1 MKETTGLENED
12 EALVLAPET
21 TGAETS
27 PSDDMPTEEAP
38 APTHRERIRMRELPE
53 CRTGNRKIFRMSD
66 GTEQAVFYPE
76 AVHVFNQETG
86 MYENAGNTLV
96 TEEDGKHFAGST
108 DRLIAHFSREAESS
122 ELFSVENGGYRVTVL
137 KKTTQK
143 KPGKGILP
151 TVLAKTPAEYR
162 EPDRLVFA
170 DVKDGTDYT
179 YAVEGGGVKE
189 NIIVRKKAQTY
200 RYAFRLVCEN
210 VIPVVDHDTQRI
222 AFIADNSGEEIF
234 FIPAPFM
241 TDANGVVSTAVRYS
255 IGKMQEGSVTL
266 TVIADKEFMNAEE
279 RAFPVVIDPQIKL
292 TGATAME
299 TYNWNQGNL
308 YSNNTAHTIGSTGK
322 GDGTCSVQRMY
333 IHLNLPTLPR
343 NPRIKKAE
351 LVFYRKEAALFEKSR
366 PKFGLYR
373 VIDSIQTGNYTPRDT
388 GVLIDLAAMQSA
400 QNDPVC
406 YTFDVTTL
414 VDQIIKGES
423 TRQDLVLRM
432 IDEGDD
438 CENSITLY
446 GSSAGANYAPQF
458 VVTYE
463 PSYAVNTAYRS
474 HTHTLGRFG
483 QGSID
488 LQCGN
493 LMFESEDFA
502 WGGNRMPVT
511 IKHLYNSALAAY
523 RYTGDSSI
531 SLRCANF
538 SNMQVGNGF
547 RLNLMQGM
555 VSGDFYVDGKQYTGY
570 IHTDENGEES
580 YYRKTN
586 KPVCKNDTE
595 QCDYLYEEVNGDGSY
610 HPIERTLTR
619 GGETHLFDTA
629 GRLIRVTDAHN
640 NHMNL
645 TYSSAG
651 RLTSVTDGAG
661 RVFSFS
667 YNESSGTL
675 SSVTAPDG
683 TEISYAYSG
692 SYLTQITYPGNK
704 KAVIAYTSNK
714 PGSVTLYDG
723 DTCSYRVA
731 YAFSGDRLQS
741 VSEYGMEN
749 GSEVRGVKSAY
760 SYSAASGRT
769 VVTTT
774 EPKDTEAGETAD
786 SVIKTVYTFDE
797 DGNTVSEYMY
807 TEETGNVGVS
817 GGGSGIH
824 PHGGDT
830 GAGVVSNINNLLTGH
845 GFETLDAWTGLGGN
859 CQNISIESADWSAD
873 SKYGEKALRMCSVE
887 EGATKNGVEQLTAT
901 LPAGQYTFSAYL
913 LIAASFKGGTTPGA
927 YIRVVSTGGSVLA
940 VSERLT
946 TFDREYVRLIVP
958 FTLASA
964 QRVKVQILV
973 DGAGTVYADGAQ
985 LENNPYANAYNLLE
999 NGNFERGTS
1008 GWTIGNGI
1016 SDCTTE
1022 KFNMSHSLAMSGR
1035 PNSVRRASQ
1044 TVYVK
1049 KDRSVRET
1057 FTLSGWAKGYGLPV
1071 HDRENVQQPTFR
1083 LYAQINY
1090 YDVKYKEYGTET
1102 FSADFS
1108 PRTEDWQF
1116 ASVQFSKSKFRQIR
1130 NLTVRC
1136 EYSYNE
1142 GTAYFDDIQL
1152 TRDSME
1158 KGLSATDFVLESNG
1172 VDDAGQTDTADTVP
1186 TFRESEDTYGNA
1198 LTETTFTDGEFGTI
1212 YRAFQ
1217 YNADRAGISGND
1229 AGNDLIEETDA
1240 RGNKTAYTVDARTSR
1255 NTEVVDRLGNKT
1267 VYEYD
1272 ASGRTTKVTGK
1283 NQNGTALANVSYAYD
1298 AFDNLT
1304 EIVRGDGLQYALA
1317 YNEFHNL
1324 ESIGI
1329 HGKTE
1334 QLIRYTYKA
1343 GNGRLKQMTYAN
1355 GDKMFA
1361 KYNSIGHMVDEKWQN
1376 STGNDIAHYKYVYD
1390 GQGNIVRSIDILSKK
1405 EYNYQYEEGRI
1416 VRATEAT
1423 ITLSGEIVTSKNV
1436 ISTIEYE
1443 YDSNGNLLSKKI
1455 GDKDGAICSCSYE
1468 INETEDEVA
1477 RIQIGSSTV
1486 TAHSKTD
1493 KFLRKVFDE
1502 LETGTTFVSR
1512 QFHYLSGSVTGRH
1525 QLAEKLR
1532 STATT
1537 QLVSEIVFS
1546 NDRTISY
1553 QYDAEDRIVRVNDSV
1568 SGVCDYTYN
1577 ALNLLESETIEGET
1591 TKYLYDGYGNILEKG
1606 IIDETG
1612 EIAEA
1617 TKVSYGY
1624 QNGTWKDL
1632 LTSYN
1637 GQAIVYD
1644 AQGNPVTYLGH
1655 SLTWEKGRQL
1665 KRIDNNNYAYNAN
1678 GVRISKTVNG
1688 VRHTY
1693 CLEGTKIVCEKW
1705 GSNVLIPLYD
1715 NEDIVCGIV
1724 YNGIPYYFH
1733 RNLQDD
1739 IIAIVDKTGST
1750 VARYTYDAWGAC
1762 ISVSGNN
1769 GIATIN
1775 PFRYRGY
1782 YCDVETG
1789 YYYLQTRYY
1798 DPTTG
1803 RFLNSDDTKYLGTT
1817 DSAVGFNLF
1826 SYCDNNP
1833 VNRSD
1838 VNGHSWISDRFND
1851 VKNAAKKITK
1861 AVSNTVQ
1868 KVASAAKTVTTA
1880 VKNVVVDTAQ
1890 KTATAVTNTTRSLV
1904 TTVSGVAKDAV
1915 DWTKN
1920 KINDIAK
1927 GVKNV
1932 STKAK
1937 EAVVEAWNWTT
1948 KKAIPVVGNFFS
1960 ETVWKKWIVGGVWET
1975 FCKDWVWE
1983 TFCKDWVWETF
1994 CKDWV
1999 WETFCK
2005 KQVWQTVILGTWH
2018 KINPWLMDTITK
2030 VSSGK
2035 NNLITIVSIEQS
2047 NKNLLHNSKEIASKT
2062 WATKRLPIYCQGYM
2076 SSYSANP
2083 ADYNKYGRVYDEAI
2097 LLKCCNDKDLAD
2109 KGCGLVAVYNI
2120 GVLSGNYIDM
2130 RSIIYWFE
2138 QNKGFVL
2145 NAVFGVN
2152 PNIIQNFFNSI
2163 NVNAN
2168 GFSDLT
2174 LLEGTRTNSGLYIVC
2189 QWNNATD
2196 IAQGAHFYAVKES
2209 AGQLIPYNGAG
2220 NYSSSLSKKYA
2231 DFASMLSYKNGGSFI
2246 YGYKIG

>member
-1 MKETTGLENED
+1 MKETTGLENAD

-143 KPGKGILP
+143 KPGKGVLP

-255 IGKMQEGSVTL
+255 VGQMQEGSVTL

-308 YSNNTAHTIGSTGK
+308 YSNNTAHTIGSIGK

-351 LVFYRKEAALFEKSR
+351 LVFHRKEAALFEESR

-373 VIDSIQTGNYTPRDT
+373 VIDSIQTGNYAPRDT

-458 VVTYE
+458 VVTYD

-629 GRLIRVTDAHN
+629 GRLIRVMDAHN

-661 RVFSFS
+661 RVFSFT
-667 YNESSGTL
+667 YQESTGTL
-675 SSVTAPDG
+675 TKVTAPDG

-824 PHGGDT
+824 PYGGDT

-859 CQNISIESADWSAD
+859 CQNISIESADWGAD

-964 QRVKVQILV
+964 RSVKVQILV

-1217 YNADRAGISGND
+1217 YNADRDSTTGND

-1298 AFDNLT
+1298 TFDNMT
-1304 EIVRGDGLQYALA
+1304 EIVRGDGLKYVLD
-1317 YNEFHNL
+1317 YNAFHNL

-1329 HGKTE
+1329 NGKTDP
-1334 QLIRYTYKA
+1334 LIRYTYKA
-1343 GNGRLKQMTYAN
+1343 GNGRLKQLTYAN

-1361 KYNSIGHMVDEKWQN
+1361 KYNSIGQMVDEKWQN
-1376 STGNDIAHYKYVYD
+1376 STGTDIAHYKYVYD
-1390 GQGNIVRSIDILSKK
+1390 GKGNIVRSIDILSKK
-1405 EYNYQYEEGRI
+1405 EYNYEYEGGKI
-1416 VRATEAT
+1416 VRATEAD
-1423 ITLSGEIVTSKNV
+1423 IVLSGEIVTKK
-1436 ISTIEYE
+1436 TIIHTVRYYYNTDGRMIKKEITPAVGSAHTVYYE
-1443 YDSNGNLLSKKI
+1443 TNNDNTVVKFSA
-1455 GDKDGAICSCSYE
+1455 DG
-1468 INETEDEVA
+1468 
-1477 RIQIGSSTV
+1477 RTV
-1486 TAHSKTD
+1486 TSHSKTD
-1493 KFLRKVFDE
+1493 SFGRKEFDE
-1502 LETGTTFVSR
+1502 LQLGTDFISR
-1512 QFHYLSGSVTGRH
+1512 QFVYHAGKVTDTH
-1525 QLAEKLR
+1525 KEKAKVK
-1532 STATT
+1532 SSATT
-1537 QLVSEIVFS
+1537 QLVRQIILS
-1546 NDRTISY
+1546 DGRTLSY
-1553 QYDAEDRIVRVNDSV
+1553 EYDAEERITKVIDSV
-1568 SGVCDYTYN
+1568 DGTTEYTYD
-1577 ALNLLESETIEGET
+1577 ALGQLLTETKNGIIVNT
-1591 TKYLYDGYGNILEKG
+1591 MVYDNYGNIVKKNG
-1606 IIDETG
+1606 
-1612 EIAEA
+1612 
-1617 TKVSYGY
+1617 KVYTYG
-1624 QNGTWKDL
+1624 NAVWKDL
-1632 LTSYN
+1632 LTGFDGKTISYN
-1637 GQAIVYD
+1637 
-1644 AQGNPVTYLGH
+1644 AQGNPTSYLGKT
-1655 SLTWEKGRQL
+1655 LTWEKGRQL
-1665 KRIDNNNYAYNAN
+1665 KSFGSNTYTYNAN
-1678 GVRISKTVNG
+1678 GIRTSKTVGG
-1688 VRHTY
+1688 VKHTY
-1693 CLEGTKIVCEKW
+1693 TLEGTKILRETW
-1705 GSNVLIPLYD
+1705 GANTLIPIYD
-1715 NEDIVCGIV
+1715 NEESVCGIL
-1724 YNGIPYYFH
+1724 YNNTPYYFIK
-1733 RNLQDD
+1733 NLQGDV
-1739 IIAIVDKTGST
+1739 IAIVDKDAQT
-1750 VARYTYDAWGAC
+1750 VARYSYDAWGVCTVTQNSA
-1762 ISVSGNN
+1762 
-1769 GIATIN
+1769 GIAAVN
-1775 PFRYRGY
+1775 PFRYRCY
-1782 YCDVETG
+1782 YYDTDTNL
-1789 YYYLQTRYY
+1789 YYLQSRYY
-1798 DPTTG
+1798 DASVG
-1803 RFLNSDDTKYLGTT
+1803 RFINSDDPHMLVIKEGTLF
-1817 DSAVGFNLF
+1817 FNSF
-1826 SYCDNNP
+1826 AYCDNDP
-1833 VNRSD
+1833 VNQ
-1838 VNGHSWISDRFND
+1838 VDRDGFFS
-1851 VKNAAKKITK
+1851 VRGILKKIREYVDFGWGRVTFK
-1861 AVSNTVQ
+1861 LNRVTSIVLAIISLLYRFGTIAKDVRSMQ
-1868 KVASAAKTVTTA
+1868 KITNNKF
-1880 VKNVVVDTAQ
+1880 
-1890 KTATAVTNTTRSLV
+1890 ATAIVATLPYGSAMMTGEIISWLCDV
-1904 TTVSGVAKDAV
+1904 GTVVAV
-1915 DWTKN
+1915 LSVVFTFVC
-1920 KINDIAK
+1920 
-1927 GVKNV
+1927 GCC
-1932 STKAK
+1932 TGGTFT
-1937 EAVVEAWNWTT
+1937 VVETILNFLLSYVLPTIIACVLMIYYGF
-1948 KKAIPVVGNFFS
+1948 KKGIG
-1960 ETVWKKWIVGGVWET
+1960 
-1975 FCKDWVWE
+1975 CRY
-1983 TFCKDWVWETF
+1983 
-1994 CKDWV
+1994 
-1999 WETFCK
+1999 
-2005 KQVWQTVILGTWH
+2005 
-2018 KINPWLMDTITK
+2018 TI
-2030 VSSGK
+2030 
-2035 NNLITIVSIEQS
+2035 
-2047 NKNLLHNSKEIASKT
+2047 NLL
-2062 WATKRLPIYCQGYM
+2062 
-2076 SSYSANP
+2076 
-2083 ADYNKYGRVYDEAI
+2083 
-2097 LLKCCNDKDLAD
+2097 
-2109 KGCGLVAVYNI
+2109 
-2120 GVLSGNYIDM
+2120 
-2130 RSIIYWFE
+2130 
-2138 QNKGFVL
+2138 
-2145 NAVFGVN
+2145 
-2152 PNIIQNFFNSI
+2152 
-2163 NVNAN
+2163 
-2168 GFSDLT
+2168 
-2174 LLEGTRTNSGLYIVC
+2174 
-2189 QWNNATD
+2189 
-2196 IAQGAHFYAVKES
+2196 
-2209 AGQLIPYNGAG
+2209 
-2220 NYSSSLSKKYA
+2220 
-2231 DFASMLSYKNGGSFI
+2231 GGSSVSF
-2246 YGYKIG
+2246 

>member
-1 MKETTGLENED
+1 MKNKMTDEMKETTGLENAD

-222 AFIADNSGEEIF
+222 AFIADDGGEEIF

-255 IGKMQEGSVTL
+255 VGKMQEGSVTL

-351 LVFYRKEAALFEKSR
+351 LVFHRKEAALFEKSR

-373 VIDSIQTGNYTPRDT
+373 VIDSIQTGNYAPRDT

-629 GRLIRVTDAHN
+629 GRLIRVMDAHN

-774 EPKDTEAGETAD
+774 EPKDTGAGETAD

-830 GAGVVSNINNLLTGH
+830 GAGVASNINNLLTGH

-859 CQNISIESADWSAD
+859 CQNISIESADWGAD

-927 YIRVVSTGGSVLA
+927 YIRVVSAGGSVLA

-1217 YNADRAGISGND
+1217 YNAG
-1229 AGNDLIEETDA
+1229 GNDLTRETDA
-1240 RGNKTAYTVDARTSR
+1240 RGNVTAYDVNAQTSR
-1255 NTEVVDRLGNKT
+1255 NKEVTDRLGNKT
-1267 VYEYD
+1267 AYEYD
-1272 ASGRTTKVTGK
+1272 ASGKTTKVTSK
-1283 NQNGTALANVSYAYD
+1283 NAAGTELAHVSYAYD
-1298 AFDNLT
+1298 TFDNMT
-1304 EIVRGDGLQYALA
+1304 EIVRGDGMKYVLD
-1317 YNEFHNL
+1317 YNAFHNL

-1329 HGKTE
+1329 NGKTDP
-1334 QLIRYTYKA
+1334 LIRYTYKA
-1343 GNGRLKQMTYAN
+1343 GNGRLKQLTYAN

-1376 STGNDIAHYKYVYD
+1376 STGTDIAHYKYVYD
-1390 GQGNIVRSIDILSKK
+1390 GKGNIVRSIDILSKK
-1405 EYNYQYEEGRI
+1405 EYNYEYEDGRI
-1416 VRATEAT
+1416 VRATESN
-1423 ITLSGEIVTSKNV
+1423 ITVTNEIVTSKV
-1436 ISTIEYE
+1436 IVNTIKYYYDTEGKMTKKMIAPANGTEQTIYYE
-1443 YDSNGNLLSKKI
+1443 TNNDNTVVKFSA
-1455 GDKDGAICSCSYE
+1455 DG
-1468 INETEDEVA
+1468 
-1477 RIQIGSSTV
+1477 RTV
-1486 TAHSKTD
+1486 TSHSKTD
-1493 KFLRKVFDE
+1493 SFGRKEFDE
-1502 LETGTTFVSR
+1502 LQLGTDFISR
-1512 QFHYLSGSVTGRH
+1512 QFVYHAGKVTDTH
-1525 QLAEKLR
+1525 KEKAKVK
-1532 STATT
+1532 SSATT
-1537 QLVSEIVFS
+1537 QLVSKIILS
-1546 NDRTISY
+1546 DGRTLSY
-1553 QYDAEDRIVRVNDSV
+1553 EYDAEERITKVIDSV
-1568 SGVCDYTYN
+1568 DGTTTYTYD
-1577 ALNLLESETIEGET
+1577 ALGQLLTETKNGIIVNT
-1591 TKYLYDGYGNILEKG
+1591 MVYDNYGNIVKKNG
-1606 IIDETG
+1606 
-1612 EIAEA
+1612 
-1617 TKVSYGY
+1617 KVYTYG
-1624 QNGTWKDL
+1624 NAVWKDL
-1632 LTSYN
+1632 LTGFDGKTIS
-1637 GQAIVYD
+1637 YD
-1644 AQGNPVTYLGH
+1644 AQGNPTSYLGKT
-1655 SLTWEKGRQL
+1655 LTWEKGRQL
-1665 KRIDNNNYAYNAN
+1665 KKFDNIEYTYNAN
-1678 GVRISKTVNG
+1678 GIRTSKKVNG
-1688 VRHTY
+1688 VLHTY
-1693 CLEGTKIVCEKW
+1693 TLDGTKILREAW
-1705 GSNVLIPLYD
+1705 GNNTLIPLYD
-1715 NEDIVCGIV
+1715 NEDSVCGIL
-1724 YNGIPYYFH
+1724 YNETPYYFVK
-1733 RNLQDD
+1733 NLQGD
-1739 IIAIVDKTGST
+1739 IISIVNKDAQTI
-1750 VARYTYDAWGAC
+1750 ARYSYDAWGVC
-1762 ISVSGNN
+1762 TITQNST
-1769 GIATIN
+1769 GIAAIN

-1782 YCDVETG
+1782 YYDEEIG
-1789 YYYLQTRYY
+1789 LYYLQSRYY
-1798 DPTTG
+1798 NPIVG
-1803 RFLNSDDTKYLGTT
+1803 RFINADESEFINICRTAHGTSLFAYCANNCINDDDSMGLFPVHIVAGVIMGILWAVLPRIISDIIRRKMSRISDYICDAIIGALYGLITSLTGNSTVASIISTFVGEMARFLIQNGPKLKTMTCKDVILSFLTILLKTFIAGFSDKLAGKIVSKLRGKSFTAAQTRNYFKNTKYLK
-1817 DSAVGFNLF
+1817 SAFGI
-1826 SYCDNNP
+1826 
-1833 VNRSD
+1833 
-1838 VNGHSWISDRFND
+1838 G
-1851 VKNAAKKITK
+1851 KGG
-1861 AVSNTVQ
+1861 
-1868 KVASAAKTVTTA
+1868 KTGSRVWFKETG
-1880 VKNVVVDTAQ
+1880 
-1890 KTATAVTNTTRSLV
+1890 L
-1904 TTVSGVAKDAV
+1904 
-1915 DWTKN
+1915 
-1920 KINDIAK
+1920 
-1927 GVKNV
+1927 
-1932 STKAK
+1932 ST
-1937 EAVVEAWNWTT
+1937 
-1948 KKAIPVVGNFFS
+1948 
-1960 ETVWKKWIVGGVWET
+1960 
-1975 FCKDWVWE
+1975 
-1983 TFCKDWVWETF
+1983 
-1994 CKDWV
+1994 
-1999 WETFCK
+1999 
-2005 KQVWQTVILGTWH
+2005 
-2018 KINPWLMDTITK
+2018 
-2030 VSSGK
+2030 
-2035 NNLITIVSIEQS
+2035 
-2047 NKNLLHNSKEIASKT
+2047 
-2062 WATKRLPIYCQGYM
+2062 
-2076 SSYSANP
+2076 
-2083 ADYNKYGRVYDEAI
+2083 
-2097 LLKCCNDKDLAD
+2097 
-2109 KGCGLVAVYNI
+2109 
-2120 GVLSGNYIDM
+2120 VLSN
-2130 RSIIYWFE
+2130 F
-2138 QNKGFVL
+2138 L
-2145 NAVFGVN
+2145 NTMFG
-2152 PNIIQNFFNSI
+2152 I
-2163 NVNAN
+2163 
-2168 GFSDLT
+2168 
-2174 LLEGTRTNSGLYIVC
+2174 
-2189 QWNNATD
+2189 
-2196 IAQGAHFYAVKES
+2196 
-2209 AGQLIPYNGAG
+2209 
-2220 NYSSSLSKKYA
+2220 
-2231 DFASMLSYKNGGSFI
+2231 
-2246 YGYKIG
+2246 